1 MRFEYEIPADE
12 FVACQLLYYKL
23 SGGRKRVV
31 NAVGWIVAGLALMF
45 IAWSERFVDSAP
57 IILAAIGASWIY
69 AGVASFFPARHFR
82 RAYTKGDYAGK
93 RFTADADADGF
104 EVTGDL
110 YSWRVRWPGVQ
121 LKAENEQVFML
132 YSRGTIFMFGK
143 KFLTSE
149 QQDELRKLSGLML
162 QSRAI

>member
-1 MRFEYEIPADE
+1 MRFEYDTPTDE

-93 RFTADADADGF
+93 RLTADADADGF

-110 YSWRVRWPGVQ
+110 YSWRVRWPGRAV
-121 LKAENEQVFML
+121 E
-132 YSRGTIFMFGK
+132 SRKRTGLHALFKGNDIHVREEILDERTTRR
-143 KFLTSE
+143 TSQAQWLDVTE
-149 QQDELRKLSGLML
+149 
-162 QSRAI
+162 